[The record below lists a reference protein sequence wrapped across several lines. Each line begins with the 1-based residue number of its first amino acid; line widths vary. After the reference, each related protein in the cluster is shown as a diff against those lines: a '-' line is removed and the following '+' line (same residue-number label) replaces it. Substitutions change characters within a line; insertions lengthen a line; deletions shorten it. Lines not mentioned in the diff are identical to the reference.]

1 MPYENV
7 RNITVNVAVVASV
20 AAAQMYRF
28 VDWVTST
35 PDPYEVATYVPGANG
50 GVPAGICAMSPDTN
64 IVDGYV
70 SIPMALA
77 DGGQCLIELGENVT
91 QGAKLRCGGNSS
103 EVDGTAYL
111 ANAAGD
117 VIIGTALKAGNV
129 GEVIPFQFLYQGAV
143 PA

>member
-1 MPYENV
+1 MSYEYV

-28 VDWVTST
+28 VGWETST
-35 PDPYEVATYVPGANG
+35 PDPYEVKTYVPGANG
-50 GVPAGICAMSPDTN
+50 GVPAGICAMKPDTN
-64 IVDGYV
+64 IKDGYV

-77 DGGQCLIELGENVT
+77 DGAQCEIELGQAVT

-111 ANAAGD
+111 ADAAGD
-117 VIIGTALKAGNV
+117 VIIGTALKAGGV
-129 GEVIPFQFLYQGAV
+129 GEIIPFQFQYEGVV